1 MYEFLER
8 FTLKSIILCSINL
21 AIIHLSIPKALAAP
35 IASEPT
41 GRELSSTEGK
51 SLTFEPWLIAET
63 IPEDLENSPGDTEEL
78 SSLNEALKQAESLK
92 DRQWKATFLS
102 NIAVQYA
109 GLGQVAK
116 AKEIL
121 DQALETALTI
131 YNDLERAT
139 VLGDIALKLADI
151 GESALATEVLS
162 QAREAIDEIKKTQV
176 RASLLRDLSFK
187 YAKIG
192 DSQTEAE
199 LLAQI
204 QDLKDSESESVAQW
218 KFKEEPLELGIN
230 FGGDVTSERK
240 TVTNFN
246 IGLDVRKQWLKDYF
260 ETDFSFRINIDDS
273 RREEDRRRFS
283 LNIDQLYYQHH
294 FSKRWSYVLGALAQK
309 KDSQRINFRS
319 LVYTGIGLNL
329 WRGEGQR
336 RLTPFFGVGHRYEN
350 YDDFK
355 QTRITEFP
363 NAIIGFWHQ
372 NYLFSDWKL
381 DQFFIYAI
389 PVENSDNSVF
399 NFLTTLR
406 IPIVG
411 RLSLKNTLLLRYFAQ
426 PALARENDV
435 NAEFRFSLRY
445 SL

>member
-8 FTLKSIILCSINL
+8 FTLKSIILCAINV
-21 AIIHLSIPKALAAP
+21 AIIHLSVSKALAAP
-35 IASEPT
+35 RASEPT
-41 GRELSSTEGK
+41 ERELSQTEGK
-51 SLTFEPWLIAET
+51 SLTVDLWLIAET
-63 IPEDLENSPGDTEEL
+63 VPEEL
-78 SSLNEALKQAESLK
+78 NNPPEKTEGLSNLSEALKQAESLK

-109 GLGQVAK
+109 RLGQIAK

-131 YNDLERAT
+131 YNDLEQAT

-151 GESALATEVLS
+151 GEEALAAEVLS
-162 QAREAIDEIKKTQV
+162 QAREAIDEIKNTQV
-176 RASLLRDLSFK
+176 QASLLRDLSFK

-192 DSQTEAE
+192 DSQTEVE

-204 QDLKDSESESVAQW
+204 KVITESKSEPFTRW
-218 KFKEEPLELGIN
+218 TFKEEPLELGIN
-230 FGGDVTSERK
+230 FGGNVTSERK

-246 IGLDVRKQWLKDYF
+246 LGVDIRKQWLKDYF
-260 ETDFSFRINIDDS
+260 ETDFSVGLNIDDL

-319 LVYTGIGLNL
+319 LTYTGIGLNL

-363 NAIIGFWHQ
+363 NATVGFWHQ
-372 NYLFSDWKL
+372 NYLFNNSKL

-389 PVENSDNSVF
+389 PVDNPDNSVI
-399 NFLTTLR
+399 NFYNVLN

-411 RLSLKNTLLLRYFAQ
+411 RLSLRNTLNLRYFAQ
-426 PALARENDV
+426 PVLARENDV
-435 NAEFRFSLRY
+435 NVEFRFSLRY

>member
-1 MYEFLER
+1 MDEFLVG
-8 FTLKSIILCSINL
+8 FTLKSIILCAINV
-21 AIIHLSIPKALAAP
+21 AIIYLSVPEALAA
-35 IASEPT
+35 SN
-41 GRELSSTEGK
+41 GRELSQTEGK
-51 SLTFEPWLIAET
+51 SLTVDLWLITET
-63 IPEDLENSPGDTEEL
+63 VPVELEQPPGETEGL
-78 SSLNEALKQAESLK
+78 SSLSEALKQAESLK

-109 GLGQVAK
+109 RLGQIAK

-121 DQALETALTI
+121 DQAVETALTI
-131 YNDLERAT
+131 YNDTERAT

-151 GESALATEVLS
+151 GETALAAEVLS
-162 QAREAIDEIKKTQV
+162 QAREAIDEIKNTQV
-176 RASLLRDLSFK
+176 QASLLRDLSFK

-204 QDLKDSESESVAQW
+204 KVITESKSELVTQW
-218 KFKEEPLELGIN
+218 KFKEDPLELGIN
-230 FGGDVTSERK
+230 LGGNITSERK

-246 IGLDVRKQWLKDYF
+246 FGLDIRKQWLKDYF
-260 ETDFSFRINIDDS
+260 ETDFSFGINIDDS

-294 FSKRWSYVLGALAQK
+294 FSKRWSYVLGAIAEK
-309 KDSQRINFRS
+309 RDSRRINFRS
-319 LVYTGIGLNL
+319 LAYTGIGLNL

-350 YDDFK
+350 YDDFRE
-355 QTRITEFP
+355 TRITEFP
-363 NAIIGFWHQ
+363 NATVGFWHQ
-372 NYLFSDWKL
+372 NYLFNNWKL
-381 DQFFIYAI
+381 DQFFIYAV
-389 PVENSDNSVF
+389 PVENSDNSVA

-406 IPIVG
+406 IPLVG
-411 RLSLKNTLLLRYFAQ
+411 RLSLKNTLLLRYYAQ

-435 NAEFRFSLRY
+435 NVEFRFSLRY

>member
-1 MYEFLER
+1 MYEFLET
-8 FTLKSIILCSINL
+8 FTLKFMIFCAINV
-21 AIIHLSIPKALAAP
+21 ANMQLSVAEVPASSR
-35 IASEPT
+35 ASEIT
-41 GRELSSTEGK
+41 GRKSSQTEEK
-51 SLTFEPWLIAET
+51 ILTINSWLIAET
-63 IPEDLENSPGDTEEL
+63 VPEELEKQPEETEGL
-78 SSLNEALKQAESLK
+78 SSLSEALKQAESLK

-109 GLGQVAK
+109 KLGQVAK

-131 YNDLERAT
+131 YNDLERAN

-151 GESALATEVLS
+151 GESVLAIEVLS
-162 QAREAIDEIKKTQV
+162 QAREAIDEIKNTQV
-176 RASLLRDLSFK
+176 QASLLRDLSFK
-187 YAKIG
+187 YAKLG

-204 QDLKDSESESVAQW
+204 KTITEAKSERVTQW

-230 FGGDVTSERK
+230 LGGNVTSERK

-246 IGLDVRKQWLKDYF
+246 FGLDVRKQWLKDYF
-260 ETDFSFRINIDDS
+260 ETDFSVGLNIDDL
-273 RREEDRRRFS
+273 RREEDRRRFT

-319 LVYTGIGLNL
+319 LTYTGIGFNL

-363 NAIIGFWHQ
+363 NATIGFWHQ
-372 NYLFSDWKL
+372 NYLFKNWKL
-381 DQFFIYAI
+381 DQFFIYAV

-399 NFLTTLR
+399 NFYNVLR
-406 IPIVG
+406 VPIVG
-411 RLSLKNTLLLRYFAQ
+411 RLSLRNTLNFRYFAQ
-426 PALARENDV
+426 PALARENDLNV
-435 NAEFRFSLRY
+435 EFRFSLRY